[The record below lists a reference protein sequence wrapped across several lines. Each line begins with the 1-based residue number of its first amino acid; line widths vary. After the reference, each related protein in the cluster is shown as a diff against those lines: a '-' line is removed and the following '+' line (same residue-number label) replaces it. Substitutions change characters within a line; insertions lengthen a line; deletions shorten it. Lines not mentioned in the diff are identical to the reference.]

1 VKVKSFLATGGLALA
16 LSVALPL
23 TSYAQQSTT
32 PQQPADAAAAAPDQA
47 NPPAPAEQ
55 NREPD
60 PARDAN
66 GNDRDRTI
74 DRADQNRPADAND
87 ATRGSVG
94 TSGVMQDRQGTTAGQ
109 SDRQGT
115 TAGQSGAAGTSGRAA
130 QDPGATANRQSLPNT
145 ASPIPFMA
153 LGALGALAGAGAL
166 RLRRK

>member
-1 VKVKSFLATGGLALA
+1 MKVKSILATGGLALA

-23 TSYAQQSTT
+23 TAYAQQSTS
-32 PQQPADAAAAAPDQA
+32 PQQPADAPAAGVDDQR

-55 NREPD
+55 NREPN

-66 GNDRDRTI
+66 GNERERTI
-74 DRADQNRPADAND
+74 DRADQNQPADAND

-109 SDRQGT
+109 S
-115 TAGQSGAAGTSGRAA
+115 GAAVGTSGQAA

-153 LGALGALAGAGAL
+153 LSALGALVGAGAL